1 MQSLAAARRP
11 KPKIVK
17 PTNDDS
23 DEDDNTRVED
33 VTSAT
38 ESIDLESPPVVVPA
52 IRRLNRPVLGKKS
65 SGSKLKLS
73 FGGGDE
79 GAEEE
84 ETFVPKRSLLSKK
97 ATMESKGRKF
107 GLQVYPPHSP
117 CLPTAFQSLVF
128 LFLGFV
134 DSGLQ

>member
-17 PTNDDS
+17 PANDDS
-23 DEDDNTRVED
+23 DEDNAGVED

-38 ESIDLESPPVVVPA
+38 ESIDLEPSPVVVPA
-52 IRRLNRPVLGKKS
+52 IKRLNRPGLSKKT

-73 FGGGDE
+73 FGGGDDE
-79 GAEEE
+79 GAENGEE
-84 ETFVPKRSLLSKK
+84 EEVFVLKRSMLSKK
-97 ATMESKGRKF
+97 ATMESKVRKF

-117 CLPTAFQSLVF
+117 EFSP
-128 LFLGFV
+128 
-134 DSGLQ
+134 